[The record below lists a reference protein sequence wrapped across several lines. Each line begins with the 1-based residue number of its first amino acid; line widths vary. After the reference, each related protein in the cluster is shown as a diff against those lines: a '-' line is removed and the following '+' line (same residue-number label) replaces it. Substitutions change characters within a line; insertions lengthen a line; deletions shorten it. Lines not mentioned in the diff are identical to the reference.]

1 MLIYRVDKDIRVFIF
16 QTEEPKNIKDIQNIR
31 EPKNKCAK
39 IYKVKRIN
47 STVMSGRYP
56 PA

>member
-1 MLIYRVDKDIRVFIF
+1 MLIYREDKDIRVFFF
-16 QTEEPKNIKDIQNIR
+16 QTDEPKNRKDIQNIR
-31 EPKNKCAK
+31 EPKNKCTK
-39 IYKVKRIN
+39 RYKVKRIN

>member
-1 MLIYRVDKDIRVFIF
+1 MYREDKDIRVFFF
-16 QTEEPKNIKDIQNIR
+16 QTDEPKNRKDIQNIR
-31 EPKNKCAK
+31 EPKNKCTK
-39 IYKVKRIN
+39 RYKVKRIN